1 MTRSHAKN
9 NTSGSVFT
17 YYERN
22 RTEYGSKTQRIGADS
37 MKKIDACYLCLNPV
51 RNPVACGKGH
61 IYCKECI
68 LSSLVSQKAQIKAH
82 QASLEA
88 YAAEEQQEREKAR
101 AEARA
106 RVLKDFERGLG
117 LGGGLP
123 PVPKARVATERR
135 VELARKPDQKQGD
148 VDVKLIEAPPAPA
161 AGDGRGVKRKF
172 ELDESAVEKLARE
185 AEDAALKA
193 IEVEQAESRRA
204 KLPSFWLPTLTP
216 EAHIGPLK
224 DVKLQT
230 MCNVGEHPHPLAL
243 KNLLPVHFTYP
254 AASKTDTTKSTP
266 ICPSC
271 SREISNATK
280 SILLTSKRPANETTE
295 EPPAK
300 KAKSDKKDVKEQV
313 VCGHVVCS
321 TCADTIVKPGKQC
334 PVCEAHIRPDKD
346 MIELGREGTGFAAA
360 GGAQAKREG
369 VAFMP

>member
-37 MKKIDACYLCLNPV
+37 MKKIDACYLCLNAV
-51 RNPVACGKGH
+51 RNPVACSKGH
-61 IYCKECI
+61 VYCKECI
-68 LSSLVSQKAQIKAH
+68 LSSLISQKAQIKAH

-88 YAAEEQQEREKAR
+88 FAEQEQQEREKAKV
-101 AEARA
+101 EARE
-106 RVLKDFERGLG
+106 RVLRDFERGLG
-117 LGGGLP
+117 LGGVRIASTAAMMADTEKKIQLGREAEDG
-123 PVPKARVATERR
+123 VP
-135 VELARKPDQKQGD
+135 
-148 VDVKLIEAPPAPA
+148 KLIEGSGADA
-161 AGDGRGVKRKF
+161 RGIKRKF
-172 ELDESAVEKLARE
+172 ELDQSAVEKAAQA
-185 AEDAALKA
+185 AEEMALKA
-193 IEVEQAESRRA
+193 LEAEQVESRKA

-216 EAHIGPLK
+216 EATIGPLK
-224 DVKLQT
+224 DIKLQT
-230 MCNVGEHPHPLAL
+230 MCNVGDHPHPLAL

-254 AASKTDTTKSTP
+254 ASSKSDATNSTKTP

-271 SREISNATK
+271 SREISNSTK
-280 SILLTSKRPANETTE
+280 SILLTSKTPASAE
-295 EPPAK
+295 EPAAK
-300 KAKSDKKDVKEQV
+300 KAKKEKGNSKEKEEA

-321 TCADTIVKPGKQC
+321 TCAETIVRPGKQC
-334 PVCEAHIRPDKD
+334 VVCEAVIRPDKD